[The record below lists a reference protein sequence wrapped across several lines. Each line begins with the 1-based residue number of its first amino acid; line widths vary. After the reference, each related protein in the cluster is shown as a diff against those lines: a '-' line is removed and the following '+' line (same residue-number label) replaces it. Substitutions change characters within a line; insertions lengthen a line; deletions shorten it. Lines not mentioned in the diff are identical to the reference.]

1 MDANS
6 QFLRIIQ
13 EMRAEISKLKK
24 ENQFLRMTLTSS
36 SLRTSG
42 GPCRESG
49 DQREEEVT
57 DPCDLGKTSE
67 KSPATLYSAVS
78 TDAAPAGREHQGN
91 VMIVRRYSISSP
103 VHSFAAHDLWKAGA
117 RHPKSGILDARGR
130 VKPLACSSIKKEDK
144 EEEVLA
150 ADSLTNSSSNGRA
163 FPEHMCG
170 YVYSPSASFR
180 DKMKTVSF
188 LLPVDVSSYSK
199 NSSSLKCSQN
209 QTTNQLS
216 TIAE

>member
-24 ENQFLRMTLTSS
+24 ENQLLRMTLTSS
-36 SLRTSG
+36 SPRTSG

-49 DQREEEVT
+49 DQREEEA
-57 DPCDLGKTSE
+57 SE
-67 KSPATLYSAVS
+67 KSPATLYGGVS

-103 VHSFAAHDLWKAGA
+103 VHSFAARDLWKAGE

-144 EEEVLA
+144 EEEMLA

-163 FPEHMCG
+163 FPEHG
-170 YVYSPSASFR
+170 FGNVTR

>member
-36 SLRTSG
+36 TLRTSG

-49 DQREEEVT
+49 DQREEEA
-57 DPCDLGKTSE
+57 SE

-130 VKPLACSSIKKEDK
+130 VKPPACFSIKKEDK

-163 FPEHMCG
+163 FPERG
-170 YVYSPSASFR
+170 FGNVTR

>member
-36 SLRTSG
+36 SLRISG

-57 DPCDLGKTSE
+57 DPGDLGKTSE
-67 KSPATLYSAVS
+67 KSPATLSSGVS

-103 VHSFAAHDLWKAGA
+103 VHSFAARDLWKAGE
-117 RHPKSGILDARGR
+117 RHLKSGILDARGR
-130 VKPLACSSIKKEDK
+130 VKPLVCSSIKKEDK
-144 EEEVLA
+144 EEEMLA

-163 FPEHMCG
+163 FPEHG
-170 YVYSPSASFR
+170 FGNVTR